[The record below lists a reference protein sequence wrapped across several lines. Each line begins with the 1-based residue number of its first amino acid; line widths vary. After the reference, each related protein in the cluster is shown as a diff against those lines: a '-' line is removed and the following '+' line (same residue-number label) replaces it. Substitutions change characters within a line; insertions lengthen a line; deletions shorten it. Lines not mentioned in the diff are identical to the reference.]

1 MSFEYTQE
9 GETVTAYLENNW
21 GSRDITIKIK
31 DSSGNAYTLKQ
42 RKTFYFKIHF
52 TWGGWSEIKSMTI
65 DVGNSGKTQTFPS
78 AFIGYD
84 DSQFIDSGT
93 KELHFHDSDAVYL
106 DFLRHISPYN
116 GNTYDIG
123 SEKYKWR
130 NLYLDGYIMV
140 GDKKFLLYADGST
153 ARLRLVT

>member
-1 MSFEYTQE
+1 
-9 GETVTAYLENNW
+9 
-21 GSRDITIKIK
+21 
-31 DSSGNAYTLKQ
+31 
-42 RKTFYFKIHF
+42 
-52 TWGGWSEIKSMTI
+52 MTI

>member
-52 TWGGWSEIKSMTI
+52 T
-65 DVGNSGKTQTFPS
+65 
-78 AFIGYD
+78 
-84 DSQFIDSGT
+84 
-93 KELHFHDSDAVYL
+93 
-106 DFLRHISPYN
+106 
-116 GNTYDIG
+116 
-123 SEKYKWR
+123 
-130 NLYLDGYIMV
+130 
-140 GDKKFLLYADGST
+140 
-153 ARLRLVT
+153 